1 MRLLMTSIPLKLY
14 GLKKITDETGIFQHT
29 KYSTINLK
37 EGYTTDDNARALI
50 IALKYHKIY
59 GGQEALNLANTYL
72 AFLTY
77 MQKKDGRFHNYLGYD
92 RIYKDDVG
100 SEDSIGHAL
109 WACGYTVNT
118 YAPIG
123 MKSVAKEIFDRGLP
137 SVNHFTSP
145 RAMALTIL
153 GLSHY
158 HQEYPNDQNV
168 LNITTKFGK
177 YLVNLYKKE
186 SDDGW
191 RWFEP
196 HLTYANARLPQAL
209 FTAYEVDK
217 DSTLLKIAR
226 NSLDFL
232 IEVQIVN
239 NIFVPIG
246 SNGWYFKNGERA
258 IFDQQPIEASCMI
271 EALIKAFVVTGSKKY
286 RDTALTVM
294 EWYHGKNV
302 KGIDVFKEE
311 TATCFDGITPE
322 GVNQNQGAE
331 STISYYLA
339 HLVLRENP
347 QGNGVQMH

>member
-1 MRLLMTSIPLKLY
+1 MRPLMAPIPLKLD
-14 GLKKITDETGIFQHT
+14 GLLKLTDETGIFQHT
-29 KYSTINLK
+29 KYSTTDLK

-50 IALKYHKIY
+50 AALKYHRIY
-59 GGQEALNLANTYL
+59 GSQEALNLANTYL
-72 AFLTY
+72 SFLLY
-77 MQKKDGRFHNYLGYD
+77 MQKKDGRFHNFLGYD
-92 RIYKDDVG
+92 RKYRDDVG

-118 YAPIG
+118 NAPG
-123 MKSVAKEIFDRGLP
+123 DMKSVAKVIFDRGLP

-145 RAMALTIL
+145 RAMALAIL
-153 GLSHY
+153 GLSPY
-158 HQEYPNDQNV
+158 HQKYPNDQNV
-168 LNITTKFGK
+168 LNILKFGK
-177 YLVNLYKKE
+177 YLVNLYEKE

-217 DSTLLKIAR
+217 DSTFLEIAR
-226 NSLDFL
+226 DSLDFL
-232 IEVQIVN
+232 LKVQIVN
-239 NIFVPIG
+239 NIFIPIG
-246 SNGWYFKNGERA
+246 SNGWYLKNGKRA

-271 EALIKAFVVTGSKKY
+271 EALTKAFVVTGSKKY
-286 RDTALTVM
+286 RDTSQTVM

-302 KGIDVFKEE
+302 KGIDIFKKE

-331 STISYYLA
+331 STLSYYLA
-339 HLVLRENP
+339 HLTLRENP
-347 QGNGVQMH
+347 HENGVQMH